1 MRIAVIG
8 SGIAGNAA
16 AWALTVS
23 SGHDV
28 TLYEKDGRLGGHSA
42 TVDIDYDGTTL
53 AVDTGFIV
61 YNELNYPNLTRLFA
75 HLGVETEASEMSFSV
90 SAKGGAFEWSGQTA
104 QGKVIDGLFAR
115 RRNLVSPSYLR
126 MLTEILRFNRTVA
139 RHLHTGALEGL
150 TLGQYLKKENYSAR
164 FRDDYL
170 APMGGAIWSTSAARM
185 LDFPASSFVTFF
197 ENHRLIHWKRPVWRT
212 VLGGS
217 RRYVEKLSAAFAH
230 RARMGHG
237 VTSIRRDPF
246 GVDVTD
252 ASGET
257 LRYDQVVVAAHSDQA
272 LAILSD
278 ASDDERSILGAI
290 GYRPNDVW
298 LHRDTSFMPR
308 RKAAWSAWNVMRSE
322 NETADVCVT
331 YWMNV
336 LQPQLGKD
344 RPVFVTLN
352 PPREPQAD
360 LVFGRYSY
368 DHPQYDNAALAAQK
382 RLDAIQGGN
391 RTWFCG
397 AWTGYGFHEDGLS
410 SGLAVAERLGATVP
424 WRMDPR
430 RLTEAAE

>member
-8 SGIAGNAA
+8 SGITGNAA

-23 SGHDV
+23 SGHEV

-42 TVDIDYDGTTL
+42 TVDIDYDG
-53 AVDTGFIV
+53 AAVSVDTGFIV

-90 SAKGGAFEWSGQTA
+90 SARGGAFEWSGQTT

-115 RRNLVSPSYLR
+115 RRNIVSPGYLR
-126 MLTEILRFNRTVA
+126 MLTEVLRFNRMVP
-139 RHLHTGALEGL
+139 RHLREGRLEGL
-150 TLGQYLKKENYSAR
+150 TLGDYLRAEKYSAR

-170 APMGGAIWSTSAARM
+170 APMGGAIWSTSPARM

-212 VLGGS
+212 VVGGS

-230 RARMGHG
+230 RARVGRG
-237 VTSIRRDPF
+237 VTAIRRDAF

-252 ASGET
+252 AGGET
-257 LRYDQVVVAAHSDQA
+257 QRFDQVVIAAHSDQA
-272 LAILSD
+272 LAMLTDSG
-278 ASDDERSILGAI
+278 DDERAILGAV

-298 LHRDTSFMPR
+298 LHRDASFMPK

-322 NETADVCVT
+322 DAGADVCVT

-336 LQPQLGKD
+336 LQPSIGKD
-344 RPVFVTLN
+344 RPLFITLN
-352 PPREPQAD
+352 PPREPRAD
-360 LVFGRYSY
+360 LVFGRFSY
-368 DHPQYDNAALAAQK
+368 DHPQFDNAALAAQR
-382 RLDAIQGGN
+382 RLDDIQGMN

-424 WRMDPR
+424 WRIDPR
-430 RLTEAAE
+430 RLAEAAE